1 MKIGS
6 KAPTPIIFYIENPR
20 YYILKCNDLNTNH
33 QSKKKKKK
41 LTFRIIGVEN
51 SSVLCL
57 ERINE

>member
-20 YYILKCNDLNTNH
+20 YYILKMQWLKH
-33 QSKKKKKK
+33 KPSKQKKKKI
-41 LTFRIIGVEN
+41 TFRIIGVEN
-51 SSVLCL
+51 SPVLCL